1 MPRRSG
7 GSREF
12 WDDDGLYEGHAA
24 TPRSDVA
31 HLLARLQDATRVC
44 EKEYPCDC
52 STGASS
58 ANANI
63 QKNLA
68 LVNDKEAPW
77 KLESRVIRIWIVA
90 YEYTGMHTT
99 QKRLGDWYIT
109 LQPNKSLC
117 DEVIEQGT
125 FQDYI
130 SITGRCVDL
139 RPHGPSLDLTFPGP
153 TLSDTKMKMDN
164 WGRSL
169 FMIQNLGHVKITVLV
184 GGHSQWA

>member
-58 ANANI
+58 ANASI

-68 LVNDKEAPW
+68 LNKEHF
-77 KLESRVIRIWIVA
+77 R
-90 YEYTGMHTT
+90 TT
-99 QKRLGDWYIT
+99 
-109 LQPNKSLC
+109 
-117 DEVIEQGT
+117 
-125 FQDYI
+125 
-130 SITGRCVDL
+130 
-139 RPHGPSLDLTFPGP
+139 
-153 TLSDTKMKMDN
+153 
-164 WGRSL
+164 
-169 FMIQNLGHVKITVLV
+169 
-184 GGHSQWA
+184 